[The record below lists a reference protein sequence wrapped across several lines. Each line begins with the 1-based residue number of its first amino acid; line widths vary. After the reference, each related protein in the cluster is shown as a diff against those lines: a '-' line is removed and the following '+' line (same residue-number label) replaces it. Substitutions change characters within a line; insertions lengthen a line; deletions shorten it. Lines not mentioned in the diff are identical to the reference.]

1 MMQRSERGRRPPPV
15 PKNPCAGGGGGGESS
30 SVVSG
35 MTSIGT
41 TPRSI
46 ALAAYP
52 LVRDLSDLS
61 GSCIGSLSV
70 SRGQHQEVTTSI
82 DAIDASLA
90 SSSDRPWAQAKIL
103 SSKQPQHPQ
112 PPTDCNDS
120 IAFVRKRL
128 RDPQVVYETE
138 DEDDACRSCASE
150 REDRVPVLVLLMNPA
165 TKQFELM
172 QIWVDLAEDTVN
184 CLMKTIR
191 NSIINNAEWNQDF
204 DGIFQVRNNQFSQ
217 LINILHLSK
226 YQVRPNEMLVAK
238 PSSMLGGAAITY
250 ATGLVSYLKGMG
262 IVRWISSENAMRSAK
277 APEEA
282 FLVLTQEARSR
293 IYIPGETLKH
303 YQAYQFL
310 SFSRTFEPVV
320 NVPSEQ
326 DEDEYSLRRGGI
338 SVGSV
343 GLLRQKQRPTQILV
357 KALQD
362 QNRPGPCHQGS
373 DDGQDPVSAGMEITV
388 CKYRGG
394 LDRGNSNKTLVKTR
408 ARSFQRVR
416 RLLSS
421 LNCASGNYNT
431 DEDSDQDNNSIGVT
445 VTAADS
451 SAASEPWGD
460 LAIGRLNRV
469 WEEECS
475 LAAASVRCESAP
487 LLHLSTRTTSDK

>member
-15 PKNPCAGGGGGGESS
+15 PKNPCAGGGGGGGESS

-128 RDPQVVYETE
+128 RDPQVVYEAE

-191 NSIINNAEWNQDF
+191 NSIINNTEETTSSVSLLTFYTCPSTKFGPMKCW
-204 DGIFQVRNNQFSQ
+204 SP
-217 LINILHLSK
+217 S
-226 YQVRPNEMLVAK
+226 PPPCWVA
-238 PSSMLGGAAITY
+238 L
-250 ATGLVSYLKGMG
+250 
-262 IVRWISSENAMRSAK
+262 
-277 APEEA
+277 
-282 FLVLTQEARSR
+282 
-293 IYIPGETLKH
+293 
-303 YQAYQFL
+303 
-310 SFSRTFEPVV
+310 
-320 NVPSEQ
+320 
-326 DEDEYSLRRGGI
+326 
-338 SVGSV
+338 
-343 GLLRQKQRPTQILV
+343 
-357 KALQD
+357 
-362 QNRPGPCHQGS
+362 
-373 DDGQDPVSAGMEITV
+373 
-388 CKYRGG
+388 
-394 LDRGNSNKTLVKTR
+394 
-408 ARSFQRVR
+408 
-416 RLLSS
+416 
-421 LNCASGNYNT
+421 
-431 DEDSDQDNNSIGVT
+431 
-445 VTAADS
+445 
-451 SAASEPWGD
+451 
-460 LAIGRLNRV
+460 
-469 WEEECS
+469 
-475 LAAASVRCESAP
+475 P
-487 LLHLSTRTTSDK
+487 LLMQLG